1 MAAEA
6 AAAGKEKM
14 RTLVS
19 SDFKKFDVEE
29 SVARESLIILNLMA
43 DCDDSDIPVFN
54 VNAKILDK
62 VIAYCRK
69 HASAPRAD
77 GGDAEPS
84 AASNK
89 ASADDL
95 KSFDAEFVDVDLVT
109 LLELIKAADY
119 LEINGLLDLTCH
131 AVADMIKGKTPEE
144 IRETFDIEN
153 DFTPEEEAKVR
164 RENQWAFE

>member
-1 MAAEA
+1 LSQHPPPTHTQGPNCSAHPAVRSMAAEA

-109 LLELIKAADY
+109 LLELIKVRPLHLLSSPDSC
-119 LEINGLLDLTCH
+119 LDLILRTVKICLC
-131 AVADMIKGKTPEE
+131 ELL
-144 IRETFDIEN
+144 
-153 DFTPEEEAKVR
+153 
-164 RENQWAFE
+164 